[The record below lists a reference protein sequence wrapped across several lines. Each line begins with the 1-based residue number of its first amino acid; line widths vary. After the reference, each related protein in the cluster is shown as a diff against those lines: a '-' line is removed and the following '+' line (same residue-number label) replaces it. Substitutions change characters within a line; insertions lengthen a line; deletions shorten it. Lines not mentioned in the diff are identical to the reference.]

1 MNFRGILRGR
11 LLLATKFLPLRYAVK
26 TWLVSIA
33 GLAKDTGR
41 FRWAFARDR
50 IQVLRQTAALVPQLL
65 REKKM
70 QFRDAGI
77 TSEQQLNF
85 MLRLPDTGSGDNPV
99 ATRGS

>member
-11 LLLATKFLPLRYAVK
+11 LLLATKFLPLRYAVN

-33 GLAKDTGR
+33 GLLKDIGR
-41 FRWAFARDR
+41 LRWAFAVDR
-50 IQVLRQTAALVPQLL
+50 LQVLRQTAALVPQLL
-65 REKKM
+65 REGKM
-70 QFRDAGI
+70 LLGDAGI

-85 MLRLPDTGSGDNPV
+85 MLRLPDTGSGDSPV